1 MLVLEALGPQLEYR
15 NKKLYTSIHSSRH
28 VQVFLMYLGNCKMGR
43 NCFLKGIHISMH
55 LSRIILEF
63 SGSILSANFLYDNEP
78 NCMETRTETAVM
90 HHALKSAVNLTH
102 IQMAG
107 AACDR

>member
-1 MLVLEALGPQLEYR
+1 MRIELKLWIFYLWASFELV
-15 NKKLYTSIHSSRH
+15 SF
-28 VQVFLMYLGNCKMGR
+28 FLTQTL
-43 NCFLKGIHISMH
+43 
-55 LSRIILEF
+55 LEF